1 MNEEELQQ
9 EIKQATEYLGI
20 DVPIMSTRVVGDR
33 IELYLYGGQRIT
45 WKAGNQPEPTTAA
58 TNTPW
63 PTTATDEQ
71 PAQAPPLD
79 LSEYTKAQLLDL
91 ATDYGIPRRSKMTK
105 AQLIEAI
112 QEV

>member
-9 EIKQATEYLGI
+9 EIKAATLFLGI
-20 DVPIMSTRVVGDR
+20 DVPIMSSRVVGDR
-33 IELYLYGGQRIT
+33 IELFLYGGQRIT

-71 PAQAPPLD
+71 PAQAKPLD
-79 LSEYTKAQLLDL
+79 LSEYTRAQLLDL
-91 ATDYGIPRRSKMTK
+91 ATEHKIPYRAKMTK
-105 AQLIEAI
+105 AQLVKAI

>member
-33 IELYLYGGQRIT
+33 IELYLYGGQRVT
-45 WKAGNQPEPTTAA
+45 WKAGNQPARTETAA
-58 TNTPW
+58 
-63 PTTATDEQ
+63 ATWSA
-71 PAQAPPLD
+71 PADQAQPLD
-79 LSEYTKAQLLDL
+79 LSKYTRAQLLDL
-91 ATDYGIPRRSKMTK
+91 ATEHKIPGRARMTK
-105 AQLIEAI
+105 AQLVKAI